1 MNTYYLTI
9 LAVFGIVAYMMIVD
23 QNVADLIS
31 LIPRIIKLNI
41 ERFFWKI
48 RFHPLVTTN
57 KLSQWLMMRKYE
69 KIAKQLQ
76 DEQSNK
82 TDSSTSPD

>member
-23 QNVADLIS
+23 QNVADFIL
-31 LIPRIIKLNI
+31 LIPRIIKVNV

-48 RFHPLVTTN
+48 RFHPIVTTN

-69 KIAKQLQ
+69 KLIKEY
-76 DEQSNK
+76 EQQNK
-82 TDSSTSPD
+82 TDSGTPTD

>member
-23 QNVADLIS
+23 QNVADFIS
-31 LIPRIIKLNI
+31 LIPRIIKLNV
-41 ERFFWKI
+41 ERFYWKI
-48 RFHPLVTTN
+48 RFHPIVTTN

-69 KIAKQLQ
+69 KMIKEY
-76 DEQSNK
+76 EQQNK
-82 TDSSTSPD
+82 TDSGTSTD